1 MKKTLI
7 FFTLFILVHLDSYS
21 QEYSIKYFNLD
32 GNIDAWFKA
41 NFDSANVKPMIGALP
56 IVSPPRRRSSVFF
69 VEKSQDWVTADLT
82 YDSHFY
88 SNAKLRYDLEKQ
100 VIYIL
105 NPLSLQPITL
115 NQNLVNKIE
124 TELGV
129 LKARKDSKGYYLV
142 LSKGNNFSLIKE
154 SSKHSVVEGTEF
166 QYQRVDKYYLLF
178 SDRKEVIVNARS
190 LLKRFPD
197 YKKEIKKF
205 MRTKES
211 RQLKTLDKE
220 KHLIHIAEYC
230 DSIITS

>member
-1 MKKTLI
+1 MKKSLI
-7 FFTLFILVHLDSYS
+7 FFSLFFLSQLSSYC
-21 QEYSIKYFNLD
+21 QEYSLKNFNLEGD
-32 GNIDAWFKA
+32 INAWFKA

-88 SNAKLRYDLEKQ
+88 SKAKLRYDLEKQ

-129 LKARKDSKGYYLV
+129 LKARKDSKGYYLI
-142 LSKGNNFSLIKE
+142 LSEGNNFSLTKE
-154 SSKHSVVEGTEF
+154 SSKNSVLEGTEF
-166 QYQRVDKYYLLF
+166 KYKRVDKYYLLF
-178 SDRKEVIVNARS
+178 SDRKKIIINARS
-190 LLKRFPD
+190 LLKRFPE